1 MLTDEQ
7 IHNYL
12 LETKALLEGHFLLR
26 SGLHSN
32 RFFQAARLLQNTVIA
47 AKVCKELAERSRH
60 LGAVTVISPA
70 IGGIIVGQEVG
81 HSLGVR
87 AIFAEKEVDA
97 DGNVNLLLRRGFKI
111 AKGEKVL
118 VAEDVVTKGGRVQQ
132 TIDLVR
138 AHGGE
143 VVGVAVITD
152 RSKGDVDFGV
162 PFISLLKLDL
172 PTYDPAVCPMCAAG
186 SKAEKP
192 GS

>member
-7 IHNYL
+7 IRDYL

-32 RFFQAARLLQNTVIA
+32 RFFQAAQLLQNTTAA
-47 AKVCKELAERSRH
+47 AKVCEELAERCRH

-81 HSLGVR
+81 RSLGVR
-87 AIFAEKEVDA
+87 AIFAEKELDEA
-97 DGNVNLLLRRGFKI
+97 GNVNLILRRGFKI
-111 AKGEKVL
+111 AQGEKVL

-138 AHGGE
+138 SFGGE

-152 RSKGDVDFGV
+152 RSKGQVDFGV

-172 PTYDPAVCPMCAAG
+172 PTYDPAECPMCAAG

>member
-7 IHNYL
+7 IRDYL

-32 RFFQAARLLQNTVIA
+32 RFFQAAQLLQNTTAA
-47 AKVCKELAERSRH
+47 AKVCEELAERCRH

-70 IGGIIVGQEVG
+70 IGGIVVGQEVG
-81 HSLGVR
+81 RSLGVR
-87 AIFAEKEVDA
+87 AIFAEKELDEA
-97 DGNVNLLLRRGFKI
+97 GNVNLILRRGFKI
-111 AKGEKVL
+111 AQGEKVL

-138 AHGGE
+138 SLGGE

-152 RSKGDVDFGV
+152 RSKGQVDFGV

-172 PTYDPAVCPMCAAG
+172 PTYDPAECPMCAAG